1 MKVCSAHFVEDDFF
15 WSRIDANIWT
25 PVRKRLK
32 KTAIPSQCLPNRT
45 HDHQDLRRAPASA
58 ARAALASARDSHV
71 MLPERSGISDLSSP
85 PLAPSDGD
93 TSTGMSAVEDDWH
106 AAAFHTAPHN
116 GETVPN
122 PTMTDAEVAE
132 VMLQLAGHSH
142 TYIDKGVQ
150 VDTLSA
156 PQRKR
161 KVVELLTTDVAVRVF
176 TGVKSKSAPLAIS
189 EEVALVDE
197 MTTDIPVYE
206 RVVLVLVR
214 LKTCLSLNCLATLF
228 CTSKTTVQRHF
239 YGTLRSL
246 AAILKAAI
254 PWPSKNEIMLN
265 MPHCFA
271 QFQEVR
277 VVLDCTEVQVEK
289 SHCQSY
295 RILTYSYYKGTY
307 TAKALVGVSPAGLI
321 TFISNGFGGRASDK
335 ACVLKSNVLDKLKS
349 FEDDVMVDKGF
360 CIDDMCAKRGLGVVQ
375 PPFLRSEEQFSAED
389 ATKTVHIAR
398 TRVHVERAIQRMK
411 VFKVLKGPIPWDLVG
426 ALDQIMVIIAGIV
439 HLSAPILSEKRFSGG
454 VQLQ

>member
-1 MKVCSAHFVEDDFF
+1 MVA
-15 WSRIDANIWT
+15 
-25 PVRKRLK
+25 P
-32 KTAIPSQCLPNRT
+32 RT
-45 HDHQDLRRAPASA
+45 EFTTTRTFEEHKHQQHVLREHP
-58 ARAALASARDSHV
+58 L
-71 MLPERSGISDLSSP
+71 GI
-85 PLAPSDGD
+85 A
-93 TSTGMSAVEDDWH
+93 TVEDDWH
-106 AAAFHTAPHN
+106 AAAFHTAPHD

-122 PTMTDAEVAE
+122 PTITDAEVAE

-142 TYIDKGVQ
+142 TYTDK
-150 VDTLSA
+150 
-156 PQRKR
+156 
-161 KVVELLTTDVAVRVF
+161 
-176 TGVKSKSAPLAIS
+176 

-197 MTTDIPVYE
+197 MTADIPVYE

-289 SHCQSY
+289 SHCQSC
-295 RILTYSYYKGTY
+295 RTLTYSYYKGTH

-321 TFISNGFGGRASDK
+321 TFISNRFGGRASDK
-335 ACVLKSNVLDKLKS
+335 ACVLKSNVLDKLKG

-360 CIDDMCAKRGLGVVQ
+360 CIDDMCAIRGLGVVQ

-398 TRVHVERAIQRMK
+398 ARVHVERAIQRMK
-411 VFKVLKGPIPWDLVG
+411 VFKVLKGPILWDLVG
-426 ALDQIMVIIAGIV
+426 ALDKVMVVIAGIV
-439 HLSAPILSEKRFSGG
+439 NLSAPILSEKRFSGG